1 MKYISYLVQ
10 MMFSPP
16 GSVMLA
22 VLTSYFIGAF
32 SDFYTGLHLQ
42 RDGELVSISVISVI
56 AECVT
61 EPSDV

>member
-32 SDFYTGLHLQ
+32 SDFYIGSGARHAVYVFSVTGNLL
-42 RDGELVSISVISVI
+42 
-56 AECVT
+56 A
-61 EPSDV
+61 